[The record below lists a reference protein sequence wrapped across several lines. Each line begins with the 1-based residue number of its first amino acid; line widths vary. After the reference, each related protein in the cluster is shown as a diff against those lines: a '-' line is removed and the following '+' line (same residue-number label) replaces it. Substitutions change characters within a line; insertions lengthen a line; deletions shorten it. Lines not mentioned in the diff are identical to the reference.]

1 MRRSQTCMQG
11 GQVELKGIG
20 LTPMLR
26 GMVALQL
33 LVRAACLSLG
43 EVVEE
48 DGMRVRAG
56 VVQHEADGLDLRGEL
71 VDQRPQAAG
80 QVLRGAAVGD
90 LHLLPLRQRL
100 Q

>member
-1 MRRSQTCMQG
+1 
-11 GQVELKGIG
+11 
-20 LTPMLR
+20 
-26 GMVALQL
+26 
-33 LVRAACLSLG
+33 
-43 EVVEE
+43 
-48 DGMRVRAG
+48 MRVRAG